1 MIFIKNNINNGNLG
15 WKKGVYPSDEFL
27 RSSLANGEL

>member
-1 MIFIKNNINNGNLG
+1 MIFRKNNINNGNLG
-15 WKKGVYPSDEFL
+15 WKKGVHPCDEFL